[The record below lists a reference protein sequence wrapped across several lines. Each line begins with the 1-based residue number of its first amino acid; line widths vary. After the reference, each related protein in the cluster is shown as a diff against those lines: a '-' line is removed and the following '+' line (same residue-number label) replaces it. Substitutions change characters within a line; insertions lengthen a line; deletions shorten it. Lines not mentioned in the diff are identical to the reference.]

1 MNDDTVLEEL
11 FSSID
16 KDELMPNIPMPTLGG
31 EVFWNTITE
40 HDGWRLQQNVFTQ
53 HARILNSFDVRI
65 AWGSIRAMTR
75 MMDRIAEIL
84 KRNGAPAGDTPDA
97 PDEQPHPE
105 GRKEDYQADDDEE
118 DIETI

>member
-1 MNDDTVLEEL
+1 M
-11 FSSID
+11 
-16 KDELMPNIPMPTLGG
+16 
-31 EVFWNTITE
+31 
-40 HDGWRLQQNVFTQ
+40 
-53 HARILNSFDVRI
+53 NSFDVRI